1 MAGYCNEII
10 LLIQSTSPAGA
21 ITLLELIGI
30 TNNIIAV
37 IFKPIEL
44 FILSGIIYM
53 MLTFVLTRLFNPVEY
68 KIAASRRPVREPAV
82 AAAPHFELFFY
93 EKYDMP
99 ERIVPSANGRSNN
112 TIEEKER
119 IWLKF
124 FPGPAMAG

>member
-10 LLIQSTSPAGA
+10 LLIQSTSPAGT

-37 IFKPIEL
+37 IFKIIEL

-68 KIAASRRPVREPAV
+68 KIAAQPKACTG
-82 AAAPHFELFFY
+82 A
-93 EKYDMP
+93 
-99 ERIVPSANGRSNN
+99 GRC
-112 TIEEKER
+112 R
-119 IWLKF
+119 
-124 FPGPAMAG
+124 GPAF